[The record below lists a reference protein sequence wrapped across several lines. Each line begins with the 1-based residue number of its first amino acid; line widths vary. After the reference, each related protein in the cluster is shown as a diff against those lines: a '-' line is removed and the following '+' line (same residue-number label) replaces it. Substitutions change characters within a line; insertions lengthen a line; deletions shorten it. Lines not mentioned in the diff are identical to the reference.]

1 MFDWHGLSCRQASR
15 RCYPRCFHRNYGAA
29 CRVRRSTACQIARNE
44 SETVN
49 ILERASV
56 AIRHAPALERADWI
70 WDRIRPAY
78 DRVLAKVAR
87 GRGLERVIN
96 GTDRFQLSALSRGF
110 IAEEYEP
117 SVWSRVMREVRTGD
131 HVAEV
136 GASMGLYALAFAGR
150 VGAGGHVT
158 AFEPDPES
166 VSALEANVGVKDWRD
181 RVTVVRA
188 AVGQCSGQVRF
199 ASARGQE
206 SRIETRPEACDHVIT
221 VPMVTL
227 DDAFAGQRV
236 DVIKID
242 VEGFEQ
248 QVLQG
253 ARTILTEERR
263 RLRAILVEV
272 HPFAWAEAGTTSASF
287 LSLLDEMGFRV
298 EDMQGAAVSSIT
310 EYGHVIALC
319 K

>member
-1 MFDWHGLSCRQASR
+1 
-15 RCYPRCFHRNYGAA
+15 
-29 CRVRRSTACQIARNE
+29 
-44 SETVN
+44 
-49 ILERASV
+49 
-56 AIRHAPALERADWI
+56 
-70 WDRIRPAY
+70 
-78 DRVLAKVAR
+78 
-87 GRGLERVIN
+87 
-96 GTDRFQLSALSRGF
+96 
-110 IAEEYEP
+110 
-117 SVWSRVMREVRTGD
+117 MREVRAGD

-166 VSALEANVGVKDWRD
+166 VSALEANVSVNGWQD
-181 RVTVVRA
+181 RVTVVGA
-188 AVGQCSGQVRF
+188 AVGQSSGQVRF

-206 SRIETRPEACDHVIT
+206 SRIEMRPEVCDRVIT

-227 DDAFAGQRV
+227 DDAFAGRRI

-248 QVLQG
+248 QVIQG
-253 ARTILTEERR
+253 AQAILSEERR
-263 RLRAILVEV
+263 RPRAILVEV
-272 HPFAWAEAGTTSASF
+272 HPFAWADAGTTSASF
-287 LSLLDEMGFRV
+287 LGLVDGMGFRV

-310 EYGHVIALC
+310 EYGHVIALR